1 MKNIFEKIIEY
12 SFYIFVFVFIFQTKL
27 ILIPSETNYGEVS
40 FYLNYLLLFLII
52 ILFLVYRFK
61 FRENIEMIP
70 NINASKHWVILA
82 GLEFFIFISL
92 FFSSDLKV
100 SLFKY
105 FLFLLG
111 IGLLFLMLNFK
122 FNFKKI
128 ILVFLSALL
137 IQAGIGIYQFFSQES
152 FSNKYL
158 GIAEHDAS
166 VLGVSVLENDWGR
179 FVRAYGA
186 LDHPNIFGAL
196 MFFGIIF
203 LILLIVKSDYRGY
216 KKVLSHLFL
225 FILMLALIVSFS
237 RSALLALV
245 ISLSFLLIIFWWNKN
260 KKILKN
266 YLSILF
272 FLLIFSGLFFF
283 ILKPLI
289 INRFN
294 PEARLE
300 KISIQERGEQ
310 VSSARDIIKNN
321 TWWGVGIGSYHQEI
335 LNINSNLKPYQAQ
348 PVHNTFLLIWSEI
361 GLWGF
366 ICVLWLGFNIFKNN
380 FTKIEYL
387 PLFIG
392 IFIFM
397 MLDHWL
403 WSLPFGLLFLFFF
416 LGLTFSFKNDIV

>member
-1 MKNIFEKIIEY
+1 MKNILEKIIEY
-12 SFYIFVFVFIFQTKL
+12 LFYIFVFVFIFQTKL
-27 ILIPSETNYGEVS
+27 ILIPSATNYGEIALY
-40 FYLNYLLLFLII
+40 FNYLLLFV
-52 ILFLVYRFK
+52 ILFLFLIYRFK
-61 FRENIEMIP
+61 FGVDLKANQSVNI
-70 NINASKHWVILA
+70 SKHWIILA
-82 GLEFFIFISL
+82 GLEIFIFFSL
-92 FFSSDLKV
+92 FFSSDLRV

-203 LILLIVKSDYRGY
+203 LILLIVKIDYQGY
-216 KKVLSHLFL
+216 KKVLSYLFL

-237 RSALLALV
+237 RSAFLAL
-245 ISLSFLLIIFWWNKN
+245 IFSLPFLLIVFWKSKNKN
-260 KKILKN
+260 IFKN

-272 FLLIFSGLFFF
+272 FLLIFNGLFFF
-283 ILKPLI
+283 ILKPLV

-300 KISIQERGEQ
+300 KISIQERSEQ
-310 VSSARDIIKNN
+310 VSSASDIIKNN
-321 TWWGVGIGSYHQEI
+321 PWWGVGIGGYHQEI
-335 LNINSNLKPYQAQ
+335 LNLNSDLKPYQAQ
-348 PVHNTFLLIWSEI
+348 PVHNLFLLIWSEI
-361 GLWGF
+361 GLWGL
-366 ICVLWLGFNIFKNN
+366 ICVLWLGLYIFKNN

-392 IFIFM
+392 LFVFM
-397 MLDHWL
+397 LFDHWL